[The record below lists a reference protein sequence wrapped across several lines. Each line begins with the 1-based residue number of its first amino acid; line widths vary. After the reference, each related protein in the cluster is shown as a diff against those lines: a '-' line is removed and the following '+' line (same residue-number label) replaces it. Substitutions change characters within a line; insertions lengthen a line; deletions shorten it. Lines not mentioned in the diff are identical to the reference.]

1 MFPGKVLWAA
11 VSGPLFKF
19 FLFLNFQV
27 RGSFLFWFQLLASS
41 SNFIGFSKIL
51 FSFIQ
56 WLYVCGTVLW
66 VFARLYVCVCFHGQF
81 AKLPCNVL
89 SSEVTDIE
97 SDLTMEQLMVSWGF
111 SPTFFFF
118 LYIYG
123 SCHINREISP
133 LFVFQIEWAELQ
145 STYWLCL
152 TSTTIFS

>member
-1 MFPGKVLWAA
+1 MFPGKILWAA

-97 SDLTMEQLMVSWGF
+97 SDLTMEQLMVS
-111 SPTFFFF
+111 
-118 LYIYG
+118 
-123 SCHINREISP
+123 
-133 LFVFQIEWAELQ
+133 
-145 STYWLCL
+145 
-152 TSTTIFS
+152 